1 MLPALIGILA
11 LPTALLLGSPSAGL
25 PAQQVAAPAPATAT
39 VPAPAGQVRPSLD
52 LADRRHVRALYLDLF
67 GRTPNEDEL
76 ELAAAG
82 SAAPLIGH
90 LLRSREFWE
99 HWLEDELYYFLLID
113 NARPEEGAGEESLA
127 ARLTAGR
134 LGLSEAVIEIVSS
147 SAFHRANPG
156 NDTFVSVVLEQLLG
170 LNVQRNNAILEAAK
184 KMYDGQPSAIFGEK
198 GQSQADV
205 VRIVSR
211 QPEFLRLLVQRQ
223 YERLLGSAPAAADLT
238 RWAAALSKAS
248 ASAPE
253 AFTSSV
259 QEWLLSEAYAQ
270 RLGTLRQK
278 TDVQYLRGLYLDV
291 TGALPEPAELQ
302 RLRGALSV
310 LGDAGP
316 LRSVIARS
324 LVDRQGDRMPK
335 RSAIKDR
342 KVFIRENFLRY
353 LGRAPSAAEA
363 EAFEL
368 IFAQEEVEPATV
380 VLALLTHPE
389 YQGY

>member
-1 MLPALIGILA
+1 M
-11 LPTALLLGSPSAGL
+11 
-25 PAQQVAAPAPATAT
+25 
-39 VPAPAGQVRPSLD
+39 RPSLD

-113 NARPEEGAGEESLA
+113 NARPEEGPGEESLA

-134 LGLSEAVIEIVSS
+134 LGLPQAVIEIVSS

-170 LNVQRNNAILEAAK
+170 LNVQRSNAILEAAK
-184 KMYDGQPSAIFGEK
+184 RMYDGQPSAIFGEK

-211 QPEFLRLLVQRQ
+211 QPEFPRLLVQRQ

-238 RWAAALSKAS
+238 RWAADLAS
-248 ASAPE
+248 GPE
-253 AFTSSV
+253 SFTRLV
-259 QEWLLSEAYAQ
+259 QEWLLSEGYAR
-270 RLGTLRQK
+270 RLSTLRQK

-291 TGALPEPAELQ
+291 TGALPEAAELQ

-324 LVDRQGDRMPK
+324 LLDRQGDRMPE

-342 KVFIRENFLRY
+342 EAFIRESFLRY
-353 LGRAPSAAEA
+353 LGRTPSAAEA

-368 IFAQEEVEPATV
+368 IFAQEDVEPATV